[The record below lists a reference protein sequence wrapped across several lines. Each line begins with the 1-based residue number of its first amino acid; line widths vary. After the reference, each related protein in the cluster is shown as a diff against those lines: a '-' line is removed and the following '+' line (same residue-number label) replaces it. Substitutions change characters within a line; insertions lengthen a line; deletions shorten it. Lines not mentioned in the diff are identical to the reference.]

1 MVARSTRDAG
11 ATYMRSILFGLLA
24 LLLLLGLAGLWF
36 TIEPAPVAAS
46 ESLDEAAAERTTQAT
61 WIATE
66 AEAGEHAR
74 AVAIQ
79 PVSALA
85 AAAASEAASPTPRAR
100 VTGRVVDLSGS
111 GVSSATVL
119 ASTRFGL
126 RLPLDL
132 EPELLPKGWVERVE
146 STTDVEGRF
155 VIESLEPG
163 PLQLAVRAHG
173 FAPRDLSL
181 PEIGVAPF
189 DVGEIALTPGVTLR
203 GVVVDERGRPVPDA
217 SVYAGLWDDGTR
229 GELSIHG
236 LGVLLAR
243 TDTDGGFMV
252 DTLGHGPWRLFVESS
267 THAVTQIEG
276 RTERP
281 GESVDGLRIALRD
294 GGLIEGRVE
303 ASAMP
308 AGGFEVRASP
318 LVDAGATDAG
328 DSGPAS
334 SAGLA
339 RPRRAHTHDD
349 GSFTL
354 HGIETHVTYRLSVWE
369 PSSATRP
376 PKLAWRFESVVAMRG
391 ERGKV
396 LRERPQTTVAF
407 RAVDARTNEPV
418 EELVAW
424 AGIGRERVVSDE
436 SGAPRH
442 HFDGGV
448 VQTLDLR
455 PPVSGGPLWLRL
467 RAPGYAELVRR
478 DLEIA
483 IGRASDVGVLRLEPE
498 PTLRVRVVDAA
509 TGAPVA
515 GASVFVGE
523 ASPGQLSEYQ
533 DLDPQD
539 DYHGDRSVAFART
552 DAGGLARVAAG
563 AGRTVDA
570 RATARGYLSAVERA
584 TVPLA
589 GDDASVEV
597 RLPRGGRVD
606 VRVRD
611 EHGVVVPRIGVVHVE
626 RAAMSADDD
635 AGELGA
641 ERSTDGLGLAHFP
654 ALPLGTHEF
663 RLHGEA
669 SDWRSIEVAE
679 GGEYTLEFV
688 VPARAAL
695 QGTIREAAQPLAGA
709 IVRLVP
715 TRESEDEELEGRRAA
730 TDLDGR
736 FEIDGVA
743 PGAYELWVGHRQR
756 AMPTR
761 VAVEIAA
768 PRTTCRIDLPVASIE
783 GRVVDEHDQ
792 PLAGVR
798 VRVEPVDEADAR
810 ASGGG
815 LFQTLLVADEN
826 GMARMRHRAVGDARV
841 ETAADGR
848 YRLRGVAADVPM
860 RVRAERDD
868 LESVATADFS
878 LSADEARS
886 GVDFVLRGAG
896 AIDIAVAAP
905 PADSRA
911 DHVFSGGD
919 ADALLVRILLAADG
933 GATETRSIRWNR
945 WQRRQL
951 VRSLLPGVYDVQLT
965 RSSNP
970 ADVLAEQRVTVRVG
984 ETARAAFAAP

>member
-1 MVARSTRDAG
+1 
-11 ATYMRSILFGLLA
+11 MRSILFGLLA

-46 ESLDEAAAERTTQAT
+46 GSLDPTAAERATQAAL
-61 WIATE
+61 IASEPE
-66 AEAGEHAR
+66 AALRAR
-74 AVAIQ
+74 AVAIE
-79 PVSALA
+79 PASALA
-85 AAAASEAASPTPRAR
+85 TADARPAASLPPRAR
-100 VTGRVVDLSGS
+100 VTGRVVDLSGA
-111 GVSSATVL
+111 GVGRATVL
-119 ASTRFGL
+119 GSTRFGL

-132 EPELLPKGWVERVE
+132 EPELLPKGWVDRVE
-146 STTDVEGRF
+146 STADVDGRF
-155 VIESLEPG
+155 VLESLDPG

-181 PEIGVAPF
+181 PEIGAAAF
-189 DVGEIALTPGVTLR
+189 DVGSIVLTPGVTLR
-203 GVVVDERGRPVPDA
+203 GVVVDERDRAVPGA

-229 GELSIHG
+229 GELSIQG

-243 TDTDGGFMV
+243 TDANGEFTV
-252 DTLGHGPWRLFVESS
+252 DTLAHGPWRLFVESS
-267 THAVTQIEG
+267 AHAVTQIEG

-294 GGLIEGRVE
+294 GGEIEGRVE

-318 LVDAGATDAG
+318 LADAGATDAAETAG
-328 DSGPAS
+328 AP

-339 RPRRAHTHDD
+339 RPRRTHTRDD

-354 HGIETHVTYRLSVWE
+354 RGIETHVTYRLSVWE
-369 PSSATRP
+369 PAGAARP
-376 PKLAWRFESVVAMRG
+376 PKLAWRFESVVATRG

-407 RAVDARTNEPV
+407 RAVDARTNAPV

-436 SGAPRH
+436 SGVPRH

-448 VQTLDLR
+448 VRTLDLR
-455 PPVSGGPLWLRL
+455 PPASGGPLWLRV

-483 IGRASDVGVLRLEPE
+483 LGRASDVGVLRLEPE

-509 TGAPVA
+509 SGAPVA
-515 GASVFVGE
+515 DASVFVGE
-523 ASPGQLSEYQ
+523 ASPEQLSDYQ
-533 DLDPQD
+533 NLDPQD

-552 DAGGLARVAAG
+552 DAGGFARVAAG

-611 EHGVVVPRIGVVHVE
+611 EHGAVVPRVGVVHVE
-626 RAAMSADDD
+626 RAAMSADGDGDD
-635 AGELGA
+635 DEGDLGA
-641 ERSTDGLGLAHFP
+641 ERSTDALGVARFP
-654 ALPLGTHEF
+654 SLPVGAHEF

-669 SDWRSIEVAE
+669 SDWRSIDVAE
-679 GGEYTLEFV
+679 GGDYALEFV
-688 VPARAAL
+688 VPARAML
-695 QGTIREAAQPLAGA
+695 EGTIREAAQPLAGA

-715 TRESEDEELEGRRAA
+715 ARESEDDELEGSRAS

-743 PGAYELWVGHRQR
+743 PGAYELWVGHRRR
-756 AMPTR
+756 AMATR
-761 VAVEIAA
+761 VTVEIAA
-768 PRTTCRIDLPVASIE
+768 PRTTCRVDLPAASIE
-783 GRVVDEHDQ
+783 GRVVDEHEQ

-826 GMARMRHRAVGDARV
+826 GMARVRHRAVGDARA

-868 LESVATADFS
+868 LESVVTADFS

-911 DHVFSGGD
+911 DPSFGAGD
-919 ADALLVRILLAADG
+919 ADQLLVRIVLAADG
-933 GATETRSIRWNR
+933 GATESRSIRWNR
-945 WQRRQL
+945 WQRRQV
-951 VRSLLPGVYDVQLT
+951 VRSLLPGAYDVQLV

-970 ADVLAEQRVTVRVG
+970 ADVIAEQRVTVRVG
-984 ETARAAFAAP
+984 ETARAAFSAP